1 MCDVTEPSITRVSEL
16 LRGGSTR
23 QEARREVARLRL
35 LARGAYADTAGLS
48 VEDLHILRARA
59 LVGRVGGVIASHV
72 SAAAAWELPL
82 QDSHLERVH
91 LSPHSDRRGNPKAGP
106 GYHLHTRGLAP
117 TDVVV
122 LNGLPVTSPLLTTL
136 DCARWLQPDWGVV
149 IADAALHR
157 GLFDH
162 DTFALAALGVRR
174 LKGAERARALPALSS
189 ALAESPGESLL
200 RLRLRRMGLKVT
212 EQYSMPWV
220 EGEPRVDFLVEGRL
234 VVEFDGQGK
243 YSLRGDPA
251 RAHWEEKLRHDRIV
265 EAGNTMIHVV
275 WADLWDEPAL
285 RRRVNRALTRA
296 RSTQI

>member
-1 MCDVTEPSITRVSEL
+1 MGDVTEPSLTRVGDL

-23 QEARREVARLRL
+23 QEARREVAGLTL
-35 LARGAYADTAGLS
+35 LARGAYAETSGLS
-48 VEDLHILRARA
+48 TEGQHILRTRA

-82 QDSHLERVH
+82 QDSHLDVVH
-91 LSPHSDRRGNPKAGP
+91 LSPRPDRRGNPKAGP
-106 GYHLHTRGLAP
+106 GYHLHTQTVAP

-136 DCARWLQPDWGVV
+136 DCARWLRLDWGVV

-157 GLFDH
+157 GLIDH
-162 DTFALAALGVRR
+162 DALACAALRVRR

-200 RLRLRRMGLKVT
+200 RLRLLRMGLDVT

-220 EGEPRVDFLVEGRL
+220 EGQPRVDFLVDARL

-243 YSLRGDPA
+243 YSLGGDPA
-251 RAHWEEKLRHDRIV
+251 RAHWAEKLRHDRLV
-265 EAGNTMIHVV
+265 EAGYSVIHVV
-275 WADLWDEPAL
+275 WAELWDEPAL
-285 RRRVNRALTRA
+285 RRRVNRALSHAKVA
-296 RSTQI
+296 RG